1 MPSVI
6 RVFFGAIFRP
16 GGAFSSLSSD
26 QKRFRRGL
34 RMMLLAGFLTAATAA
49 LLGTGG
55 ALLTAPAIIPLSS
68 ENYYFFQMIF
78 ALPLFAVLWLLSST
92 LGHGLASILGGRGSW
107 KTAAAGLGFAFALP
121 CLMIWIPQT
130 IFGILLHT
138 GMPQA
143 EFMDLLARPGG
154 LQTAGWIYHGLA
166 LAWMVRL
173 SSAALRAGRTLSKPR
188 ALCSAVVATAAFA
201 AGFLV
206 FIR

>member
-1 MPSVI
+1 MPSPL
-6 RVFFGAIFRP
+6 RLFLGMIFSP
-16 GGAFSSLSSD
+16 GRTFSALGSD
-26 QKRFRRGL
+26 PKRFRRGL
-34 RMMLLAGFLTAATAA
+34 RMVILTGFLYAAAA
-49 LLGTGG
+49 GLLGAGG
-55 ALLTAPAIIPLSS
+55 ALVTAPAIIPLPL

-92 LGHGLASILGGRGSW
+92 LGHVLASILGGRGSW
-107 KTAAAGLGFAFALP
+107 KTAAAGSGFAFALP

-143 EFMDLLARPGG
+143 EFMDIFARPGG

-166 LAWMVRL
+166 LAWMARL
-173 SSAALRAGRTLSKPR
+173 SAAALRAGRSLSKPKT
-188 ALCSAVVATAAFA
+188 LCSAVVATAAFA

>member
-1 MPSVI
+1 MPSVL
-6 RVFFGAIFRP
+6 RVFFGAISRP
-16 GGAFSSLSSD
+16 VRAFSALSSD
-26 QKRFRRGL
+26 PKRFRRGL
-34 RMMLLAGFLTAATAA
+34 RMTLFAGFLYAASAA

-55 ALLTAPAIIPLSS
+55 ARLTAPAMIPFPP

-92 LGHGLASILGGRGSW
+92 LGHVLAVILGGRGSW
-107 KTAAAGLGFAFALP
+107 KTAAAGLGFALALP
-121 CLMIWIPQT
+121 SLMIWIPQT
-130 IFGILLHT
+130 IFGVLLHT

-143 EFMDLLARPGG
+143 EFMDLFARPGG

-173 SSAALRAGRTLSKPR
+173 SAAAIRAGRTLSAPK
-188 ALCSAVVATAAFA
+188 ALCSAVVTTAAFA